1 MTATLSL
8 IVAMSENSVIGRD
21 GDMPWR
27 LSADLKRFKQ
37 LTMGHPLIMGRR
49 TYESIGRL
57 LPGRSTIILTRN
69 ADYQV
74 PGARMA
80 ADLDTALTLA
90 DDEQEIFIVG
100 GGEIYRLALPRVE
113 RMYVTRVHVA
123 LPGDTTF
130 PQVDWDAWTATQVCN
145 HPADDRNQY
154 AHTFTEYH
162 RKPR

>member
-27 LSADLKRFKQ
+27 LSADLRRFKQ

-49 TYESIGRL
+49 TFESIGRL

-74 PGARMA
+74 PGALMA
-80 ADLDTALTLA
+80 ADLDAALTLA
-90 DDEQEIFIVG
+90 DDEQEVFIVG
-100 GGEIYRLALPRVE
+100 GGEVYRLALPRVD
-113 RMYVTRVHVA
+113 RLYVTRVHIE

-130 PQVDWDAWTATQVCN
+130 PEVDWDAWSVTRSCR
-145 HPADDRNQY
+145 HPADERNQY
-154 AHTFTEYH
+154 AYTFYEYQ
-162 RKPR
+162 RNAR